1 MRALIVAL
9 LLVIGVGAVTIAVSA
24 PEAFANP
31 NGKKCTEP
39 C

>member
-1 MRALIVAL
+1 MRALILTL
-9 LLVIGVGAVTIAVSA
+9 LLAIGVGAMTISLSA

>member
-1 MRALIVAL
+1 MRALIFAL
-9 LLVIGVGAVTIAVSA
+9 LLAVGVGAVTISVSS